1 MGTESFKKKLGGGIN
16 FMTLQD
22 LITAV
27 IGILIVFC
35 LLLVLSST
43 QDDSGSA
50 EEAKFDGSLT
60 NLVSQINNISNALE
74 NIKNPS
80 SLLSGQTASNE
91 FKRIEGI
98 LVTVGI
104 IPTQAEANSLTNQNK
119 KLEREIADLVHRYN
133 ANQIILSQLNAPKDK
148 KDSSLFLQGPEKK
161 EQVLVMDIGK
171 KITWFR
177 LSKQD
182 EKNEFLASDTPKQQ
196 SLLAS
201 LDRDRDRVV
210 LFVRPSGIEP
220 FREIYDL
227 LKQKKISL
235 GTDSLQEGQKLDL
248 KGK

>member
-1 MGTESFKKKLGGGIN
+1 
-16 FMTLQD
+16 MTLQD

-60 NLVSQINNISNALE
+60 NLVSQINNISNAVE
-74 NIKNPS
+74 NLKDP
-80 SLLSGQTASNE
+80 LLTGQKASNE
-91 FKRIEGI
+91 IKRIEGI
-98 LVTVGI
+98 LGGVGI
-104 IPTQAEANSLTNQNK
+104 TPTQAEANSLTNQNK

-177 LSKQD
+177 LSKQNV
-182 EKNEFLASDTPKQQ
+182 KNEFLASDKPKRQ

-201 LDRDRDRVV
+201 LDRDPDRVV

-227 LKQKKISL
+227 LKQKKFSL